1 MINYRTVMSFLIT
14 CVIMTSP
21 VIAAPVFSN
30 TKHIKPKI
38 GLVLSGGGAR
48 GAAHIGVLKVLEKM
62 RIPID
67 VIVGTS
73 MGALV
78 GGSYAAGLSATKLE
92 QRMTAVNW
100 NDLFNDDPPR
110 HQWSARRKE
119 LSSNPTWNFTIG
131 VHDGQLRLPKGAI
144 AGQKVQLFFNNLTKG
159 VETLDHFDQFPI
171 QFRAVATNLETGQ
184 LTIFDRGSLPIAM
197 RASMAVPG
205 VFAPIE
211 WDNQLYVDG
220 GLVRNLPI
228 DVARDLGADII
239 IAVNLGSGYLPRE
252 QLNNIVGITGQIIAI
267 LTEQN
272 VQASLRQLNPDRDIL
287 IVPNLTDVSSSDF
300 NKAKQAIDAGVQAA
314 ENMAPV
320 LAQFSLNTAE
330 YARWQQQ
337 RFGTGQ
343 PVQRV
348 AEIKINGLH
357 WVNPDVFSDLIA
369 AQRQSN
375 FRHSELDAAIQ
386 QVYGR
391 GDFERI
397 SYRFERHNKS
407 DLLIVDAVEKAWGPG
422 YLSFGLGLASD
433 NQGDSRFGLRGT
445 YDRTWLNA
453 NGAEWHTELT
463 LGNAPSFY
471 SEFYQPLRLH
481 DDQFIASYFE
491 YDLSPYSVFLDE
503 QRIARYDVTRSR
515 LGVDLGTI
523 WHDAELRAGVYY
535 GHTAT
540 DLDTGSSQLPEG
552 QYNESGIR
560 TRILYDTLDSP
571 GAPRSGLRFALETS
585 TPLTAFGA
593 DRDTGGNYTRA
604 LFTATT
610 ARSFGANTVA
620 TNIKLGSSF
629 GAEMSYNNQ
638 FPFGGFLKGSGYA
651 NEQFRGN
658 DIAFAAVSYYR
669 QIASLPPP
677 FGRGLYLGASL
688 EAGWLSDSIIYD
700 TRKNASFL
708 LTQEATRYGGS
719 LFFGSDTWIGPAYFG
734 LGLTGSGEH
743 AFYVLFGRP
752 E

>member
-1 MINYRTVMSFLIT
+1 MKYRIYISVLLALAIIAPPIT
-14 CVIMTSP
+14 AATSLFH
-21 VIAAPVFSN
+21 A
-30 TKHIKPKI
+30 KHSKPKI

-48 GAAHIGVLKVLEKM
+48 GAAHIGVLKVLE
-62 RIPID
+62 RLHIPID
-67 VIVGTS
+67 MIVGTS

-78 GGSYAAGLSATKLE
+78 GGSYAAGLSAAELE
-92 QRMTAVNW
+92 QRMTAVDW

-144 AGQKVQLFFNNLTKG
+144 AGQKVQLFFNDLTQG
-159 VETLDHFDQFPI
+159 VETLNHFDQFPI
-171 QFRAVATNLETGQ
+171 QFRAVATNLENGQ
-184 LTIFDRGSLPIAM
+184 LAIFDRGSLPIAM

-211 WDNQLYVDG
+211 WNNQLYVDG

-252 QLNNIVGITGQIIAI
+252 QLNNVVGITGQIIAI

-272 VQASLRQLNPDRDIL
+272 VQVSLQQLNPDRDIL
-287 IVPNLTDVSSSDF
+287 IVPDLTDVSSSDF
-300 NKAKQAIDAGVQAA
+300 NKAKQAIAAGIQAA
-314 ENMAPV
+314 EQMAPA
-320 LAQFSLNTAE
+320 LAQLSLNTAE
-330 YARWQQQ
+330 YAHWQQQ
-337 RFGTGQ
+337 RFGHHQ
-343 PVQRV
+343 SVQRV
-348 AEIKINGLH
+348 DEIKINGLH
-357 WVNPDVFSDLIA
+357 WVNPNVFKDLIA
-369 AQRQSN
+369 AQRQSY
-375 FRHSELDAAIQ
+375 FRRSELDAAIQ

-397 SYRFERHNKS
+397 SYRFERHNKT

-433 NQGDSRFGLRGT
+433 NQGDSRFGLRAT

-481 DDQFIASYFE
+481 DDQFIASYLD
-491 YDLSPYSVFLDE
+491 YDLSPYSVYLDD
-503 QRIARYDVTRSR
+503 QRIARYDVTRLR
-515 LGVDLGTI
+515 LGADIGTI

-535 GHTAT
+535 GRTAT

-593 DRDTGGNYTRA
+593 DNDAGGNYTRA

-610 ARSFGANTVA
+610 ARSFGVNTIA
-620 TNIKLGSSF
+620 TSIKLGSSF
-629 GAEMSYNNQ
+629 GAEMSYDNQ

-688 EAGWLSDSIIYD
+688 EAGWLSDSMVYD
-700 TRKNASFL
+700 HSQDTEFL
-708 LTQEATRYGGS
+708 LTSEATRYGGS

-734 LGLTGSGEH
+734 LGLTSNGEH